1 LDVGADGWAG
11 RGGNVG
17 TGGGAGGGKAGA
29 NARAGAGGMSA
40 WWQSGWRV
48 GDILRLWGWVR
59 GDVEGE
65 EEEVKTVY
73 VRSDLETVD
82 AL

>member
-1 LDVGADGWAG
+1 
-11 RGGNVG
+11 
-17 TGGGAGGGKAGA
+17 
-29 NARAGAGGMSA
+29 MSA